1 MMKKD
6 LFIMILLMIFFAFN
20 AEGQSQVYK
29 YVNKNGCAH
38 FTNAPADLRYRPA
51 SRLIN
56 LKASK
61 KHKDLEPIRHSE
73 STAPQNV
80 KELKNPLGYSN

>member
-1 MMKKD
+1 VFK
-6 LFIMILLMIFFAFN
+6 

-29 YVNKNGCAH
+29 YIDKNGVAH
-38 FTNAPADLRYRPA
+38 FTNAPAEDPRYRPA

-61 KHKDLEPIRHSE
+61 KHKDLKPGRHSE
-73 STAPQNV
+73 PTAPQNV
-80 KELKNPLGYSN
+80 KKLKNPLGYSN

>member
-1 MMKKD
+1 MKKKD
-6 LFIMILLMIFFAFN
+6 LFLMILLMIFFAFN

-29 YVNKNGCAH
+29 YVDKNAIAH
-38 FTNAPADLRYRPA
+38 FTNAPADPRYRPA

-61 KHKDLEPIRHSE
+61 KNKDLKPRRHSE
-73 STAPQNV
+73 STAPQDV
-80 KELKNPLGYSN
+80 KKLKNPLGYSN

>member
-1 MMKKD
+1 MTKKD

-29 YVNKNGCAH
+29 YVDKNGVAH
-38 FTNAPADLRYRPA
+38 FTNAPADPRYRPA

-56 LKASK
+56 LKGSK
-61 KHKDLEPIRHSE
+61 KHKDLKPRRHSE
-73 STAPQNV
+73 SKAPQNV
-80 KELKNPLGYSN
+80 KKLKNPLGYSN

>member
-1 MMKKD
+1 MTKID
-6 LFIMILLMIFFAFN
+6 LFIMILLTNFFAFN

-29 YVNKNGCAH
+29 YVDNNGVAH
-38 FTNAPADLRYRPA
+38 FTNAPADPRYRPA

-56 LKASK
+56 LKASQ
-61 KHKDLEPIRHSE
+61 KHKDLKPRRHSE

-80 KELKNPLGYSN
+80 KKLKNPLGYSN